1 MKKGNA
7 MRFIVL
13 GLMLIAVSLNCAA
26 GASALKQGSASLDVK
41 FNGVKQEKDRLYV
54 CAILRNDA
62 TLDCVDY
69 MFFQKQLAEQ
79 PGADTAMKSYVKGRQ

>member
-1 MKKGNA
+1 

-26 GASALKQGSASLDVK
+26 GASALKPGSASLAVK

-54 CAILRNDA
+54 CAILREN

-69 MFFQKQLAEQ
+69 LLFQKQLEEH
-79 PGADTAMKSYVKGRQ
+79 PGAGTMMKSYVEGQQ

>member
-1 MKKGNA
+1 

-26 GASALKQGSASLDVK
+26 GASALKPGSASLDVK

-54 CAILRNDA
+54 CAILRNDS

-69 MFFQKQLAEQ
+69 LFFQKQLEEQ
-79 PGADTAMKSYVKGRQ
+79 PGAGNVMQKYLEGKQ